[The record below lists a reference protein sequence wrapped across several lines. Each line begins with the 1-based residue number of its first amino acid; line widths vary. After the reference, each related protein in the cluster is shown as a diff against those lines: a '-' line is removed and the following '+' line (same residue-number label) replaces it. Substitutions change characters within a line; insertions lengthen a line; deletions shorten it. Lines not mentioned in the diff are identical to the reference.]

1 MWFSRGCKITT
12 EVEGEKTV
20 VFVEGE
26 VTIGRGDVALRAAIG
41 DLLDKGIKN
50 IVINLEDVTKL
61 DSSGMAELAS
71 AYKKVSDHGGTL
83 TVLGLSAHIPD
94 VPDFPDFPSFP
105 DGFAY

>member
-1 MWFSRGCKITT
+1 MWFSGGCKITT
-12 EVEGEKTV
+12 EVEGQRAALS
-20 VFVEGE
+20 VEGE

-61 DSSGMAELAS
+61 DSSGMAELVS
-71 AYKKVSDHGGTL
+71 AYKKVSDLGGTL
-83 TVLGLSAHIPD
+83 TVLGLSSHI
-94 VPDFPDFPSFP
+94 PDFPDFPDFPCFP